1 MVGGQLDWE
10 GKDGREADSTF
21 MALRGEVDEEGEI
34 VVGKDNTNLEL
45 KFPI

>member
-1 MVGGQLDWE
+1 MGG
-10 GKDGREADSTF
+10 EADSTF
-21 MALRGEVDEEGEI
+21 MALRGEVDEEGGI